1 MNLTKGFGLVLI
13 LSAFGGCAPA
23 PKQVWIDLA
32 QFQPDAQ
39 EQSARVNGPQV
50 PNKQG
55 GWVASMQSRPVRHL
69 QESAGAALWA
79 EALETL
85 RANRERS
92 RERLQRDLE
101 RKYLGEERARV
112 IEAEQQAKLEDDADW
127 QVTLAK
133 ARSLVED
140 YAGRRSDFAV
150 DLAARI
156 GFPDNGQAPP
166 PARNEAIYREWR
178 EQKVAALRREI
189 QTLDDEF
196 QAQLGEVLAAYESGV
211 RDRRA
216 RLKELDYAADQA
228 GVARAAEDADKAI
241 REVMGQVDAAVPELS
256 RELAAL
262 PAKSLTR
269 KGATALQPGF
279 ATAAWQTG
287 LTQKEIEKY
296 VKVFLD
302 SKGYRM
308 VNNRRAHDATEEFRE
323 WLNHNAVTR

>member
-1 MNLTKGFGLVLI
+1 MILI
-13 LSAFGGCAPA
+13 AFGGCAPA

-32 QFQPDAQ
+32 QFKPDAQ
-39 EQSARVNGPQV
+39 ERSARVDGPQI
-50 PNKQG
+50 PTKQG
-55 GWVASMQSRPVRHL
+55 GLAASMQSRPVRHL
-69 QESAGAALWA
+69 QESEGAALWA

-101 RKYLGEERARV
+101 RKYLGEERAKV
-112 IEAEQQAKLEDDADW
+112 IEAEKQAELEDDANW
-127 QVTLAK
+127 QATLAK

-140 YAGRRSDFAV
+140 YAARRADFAV
-150 DLAARI
+150 DLATRI

-166 PARNEAIYREWR
+166 PARSEAIYREWR
-178 EQKVAALRREI
+178 EQKIATIRGEI

-196 QAQLGEVLAAYESGV
+196 QAKLGEVLGAYESGV

-262 PAKSLTR
+262 PAKNLTG
-269 KGATALQPGF
+269 KGPAALKPGF
-279 ATAAWQTG
+279 ATAVWQKG

-296 VKVFLD
+296 AKVFLD

-308 VNNRRAHDATEEFRE
+308 VKDRRAHDATEEFRE
-323 WLNHNAVTR
+323 WLNRNAVTR